1 MLARLLDE
9 QEFLSPFGVR
19 SLSKYHEAHPYHFH
33 CHDQIYTISY
43 VPGESDTDMFG
54 GNSNWR
60 GPVWMPANLLIIQA
74 LLSMHTYYGDDFQVE
89 CPTGSGCFLDL
100 YQVAKV
106 ISCRLMHIFVPDQN
120 GRRPVFGGT
129 EKFQNDPHWR
139 DYLLFY
145 EYFHGDDGSG
155 LGASHQTGW
164 TGTLASLLTIFGSLD
179 REELLKS
186 GMQEVVATLA
196 DSPDDTPEQ
205 IM

>member
-1 MLARLLDE
+1 MLARSLDE

-120 GRRPVFGGT
+120 GRRPVFGGPKNFRT
-129 EKFQNDPHWR
+129 THIGETICCSTNIFMAIMVR
-139 DYLLFY
+139 DLAPVIKPV
-145 EYFHGDDGSG
+145 G
-155 LGASHQTGW
+155 LVRW
-164 TGTLASLLTIFGSLD
+164 L
-179 REELLKS
+179 
-186 GMQEVVATLA
+186 
-196 DSPDDTPEQ
+196 PY
-205 IM
+205 